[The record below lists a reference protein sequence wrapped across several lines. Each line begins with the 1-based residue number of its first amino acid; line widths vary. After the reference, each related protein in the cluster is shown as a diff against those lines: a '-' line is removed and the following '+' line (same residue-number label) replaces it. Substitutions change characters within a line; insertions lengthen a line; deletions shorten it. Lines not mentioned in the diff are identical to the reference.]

1 MGKMAKV
8 YPQNLMMLGIMS
20 LSKMTIRLIEARIMV
35 ISQQADKRH
44 LNCMKRHKDK
54 PKYKPKDKP
63 NTNQNKKH

>member
-1 MGKMAKV
+1 
-8 YPQNLMMLGIMS
+8 
-20 LSKMTIRLIEARIMV
+20 MTIRLIEARIMV